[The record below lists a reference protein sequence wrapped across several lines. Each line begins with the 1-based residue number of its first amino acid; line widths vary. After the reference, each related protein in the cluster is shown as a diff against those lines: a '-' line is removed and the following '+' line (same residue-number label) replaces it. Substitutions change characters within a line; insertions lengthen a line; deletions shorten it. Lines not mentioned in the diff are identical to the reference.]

1 MSLLNIDRFA
11 RVANARYEPSQAAQ
25 DGRLRDAPFTP
36 STDSRTLRA
45 GDTFVCLRG
54 PNHDGHR
61 YADAAVRRGAIAVVA
76 DEGASLSPGVD
87 TAILRVA
94 DTKRAY
100 MAGAAEARSAAK
112 RCTVVGVTG
121 SVGKTTVKSMC
132 AQLLRKDRATTETP
146 ENENNELGVSKAC
159 YALDE
164 STRAAVIEMGA
175 RAAGEIAELVDVAKP
190 DIGIL
195 TNVGEAH
202 LEFYESREALAR
214 TKFALFSRGA
224 RAVLNAADEW
234 SRRLAAESGVE
245 RSAVWVR
252 LCGDPRTQGLALE
265 AGVPKD
271 GAVPLT
277 FGSSHALAPWR
288 LVGEHH
294 LRDALLAAGAAIL
307 AGMTFETVAGLIGSL
322 ALPSGRFERHVLP
335 SRAIVIYDA
344 YNASPTSVASALS
357 AFAEVPAKRRIA
369 VLGSMA
375 ELGAEAPA
383 QHEATG
389 AAAARSGIDALY
401 CGGAFAERLAAG
413 AQAAGMSSDR
423 ISLFADNTGVAALLR
438 ERIGDGDAVLLKG
451 SRVQRMEEILDA
463 LLGDSKAS

>member
-1 MSLLNIDRFA
+1 MSLLTVEQFGHVTGARFEPADASKDRSLA
-11 RVANARYEPSQAAQ
+11 
-25 DGRLRDAPFTP
+25 DATFSP
-36 STDSRTLRA
+36 STDSRTLA
-45 GDTFVCLRG
+45 KGETFVCLRG

-61 YADAAVRRGAIAVVA
+61 YADVAVRRGAIAVVA
-76 DEGASLSPGVD
+76 DEDASLANGVD
-87 TAILRVA
+87 VPVLRVA

-100 MAGAAEARSAAK
+100 MTGAGEARSRAN
-112 RCTVVGVTG
+112 RCTIIGITG

-132 AQLLRKDRATTETP
+132 AQLVRAQRATIETP

-159 YALDE
+159 YALDDA
-164 STRAAVIEMGA
+164 TRAAVIEMGA
-175 RAAGEIAELVDVAKP
+175 RAPGEIAELVDIAKP

-202 LEFYESREALAR
+202 LEFYKSRDELAR

-224 RAVLNAADEW
+224 KAVLNAADDW
-234 SRRLAAESGVE
+234 SRSLAAESGIE

-252 LCGDPRTQGLALE
+252 LCGDPKTQGLALE

-271 GAVPLT
+271 GVVPLT
-277 FGSSHALAPWR
+277 FGSSHVLAPWR
-288 LVGEHH
+288 LIGEHH

-307 AGMTFETVAGLIGSL
+307 AGISFEKIAELIGSL

-335 SRAIVIYDA
+335 NRAIVIYDA

-357 AFAEVPAKRRIA
+357 AFTQVPAARRIA

-375 ELGAEAPA
+375 ELGADAPA
-383 QHEATG
+383 QHEVTG

-401 CGGAFAERLAAG
+401 CGGEFAERLAAG
-413 AQAAGMSSDR
+413 ARGAGLPSDR
-423 ISLFADNTGVAALLR
+423 VALFTDNAGVAALLR
-438 ERIGDGDAVLLKG
+438 QQIGDGDAVLLKG
-451 SRVQRMEEILDA
+451 SRVQRMEEILHA
-463 LLGDSKAS
+463 LLADGRTS

>member
-1 MSLLNIDRFA
+1 VSLLTVEQFA
-11 RVANARYEPSQAAQ
+11 EITQARYELAGTGRKPSFY
-25 DGRLRDAPFTP
+25 LEPFTP
-36 STDSRTLRA
+36 STDSRTLER
-45 GDTFVCLRG
+45 GETFVCLRG
-54 PNHDGHR
+54 PNFDGHR
-61 YADAAVRRGAIAVVA
+61 FVADAVGRGARGVVA
-76 DEGASLSPGVD
+76 EENAQLPDGLGVPV
-87 TAILRVA
+87 LRVDDA
-94 DTKRAY
+94 KRAY
-100 MAGAAEARSAAK
+100 VVGAGTARMMAG

-132 AQLLRKDRATTETP
+132 AQLLGTGRVTIETP

-159 YALDE
+159 YELDKW
-164 STRAAVIEMGA
+164 TQAAVIEMGA
-175 RAAGEIAELVDVAKP
+175 RAPGEIAELVEIAAP
-190 DIGIL
+190 EIGVL

-202 LEFYESREALAR
+202 LEFYESREQLAL

-224 RAVLNAADEW
+224 KAVLSAADEW
-234 SRRLAAESGVE
+234 SRRLASASDIE

-252 LCGDPRTQGLALE
+252 LCGDPRTQGLTLE

-307 AGMTFETVAGLIGSL
+307 AGMPFEKVAALIGTL
-322 ALPSGRFERHVLP
+322 ELPAGRFEQHVLA

-344 YNASPTSVASALS
+344 YNASPTSVASALN
-357 AFAEVPAKRRIA
+357 AFAEVPATRRIA

-375 ELGAEAPA
+375 ELGADAPA
-383 QHEATG
+383 QHEVTG

-413 AQAAGMSSDR
+413 ARGAGMPSDS
-423 ISLFADNTGVAALLR
+423 ISLFADNAGVAARLR
-438 ERIGDGDAVLLKG
+438 ELIGDGDVVLLKG
-451 SRVQRMEEILDA
+451 SRVQRMEEILAA
-463 LLGDSKAS
+463 LIGDGNAS

>member
-1 MSLLNIDRFA
+1 MSLLTIERFA
-11 RVANARYEPSQAAQ
+11 RVAGARYEPVEASHDRHLTEAA
-25 DGRLRDAPFTP
+25 FTP
-36 STDSRTLRA
+36 STDSRIIQA
-45 GDTFVCLRG
+45 GETFVCLRG

-76 DEGASLSPGVD
+76 DEGAPLPSGVD
-87 TAILRVA
+87 APVLRVA

-100 MAGAAEARSAAK
+100 MAGASEARSRAK
-112 RCTVVGVTG
+112 RCTVVGITG

-132 AQLLRKDRATTETP
+132 TQLLRENRATIETR

-159 YALDE
+159 YALDD

-175 RAAGEIAELVDVAKP
+175 RAPGEIAELVDVARP

-202 LEFYESREALAR
+202 LEFYESREQLAR

-224 RAVLNAADEW
+224 KAVLNAADEW
-234 SRRLAAESGVE
+234 SRRLASESDVE

-252 LCGDPRTQGLALE
+252 LCGDPRTPGLTLE

-277 FGSSHALAPWR
+277 FGSSHALARWR
-288 LVGEHH
+288 LIGEHH

-307 AGMTFETVAGLIGSL
+307 AGMAFEKVAELIG
-322 ALPSGRFERHVLP
+322 ALTLPAGRFEQHVLA

-344 YNASPTSVASALS
+344 YNASPTSVASALD
-357 AFAEVPAKRRIA
+357 AFAEVPAARRIA

-375 ELGAEAPA
+375 ELGADAPS
-383 QHEATG
+383 QHEVTG

-401 CGGAFAERLAAG
+401 CGGIFAERLAAG
-413 AQAAGMSSDR
+413 ARSAGMPSDR
-423 ISLFADNTGVAALLR
+423 ISVFADNAGVAAHLR
-438 ERIGDGDAVLLKG
+438 ELIGDGDAVLLKG
-451 SRVQRMEEILDA
+451 SRVQRMEEILAA
-463 LLGDSKAS
+463 LLGDGKAS